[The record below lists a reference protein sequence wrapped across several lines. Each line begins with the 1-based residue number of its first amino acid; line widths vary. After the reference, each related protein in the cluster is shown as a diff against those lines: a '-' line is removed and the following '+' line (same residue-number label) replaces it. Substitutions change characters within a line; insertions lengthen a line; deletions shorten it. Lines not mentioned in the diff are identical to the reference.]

1 VKHAEPG
8 NRALGFSPGR
18 RLQLMMDTRNDPY
31 RARRKPRGEL
41 LCPDC
46 AIICREG
53 RWQHGPADAQAHAH
67 RCPACQ
73 RIADRYP
80 AGTLTI
86 EGSYAYEHRSEV
98 LVTARHVAEQMQVEH
113 PLQRIM
119 DIEALDGRI
128 QITTTDIHLV
138 QAIGKS
144 LLHAYGGVLR
154 YGFAEGQYQLRV
166 DWAA

>member
-1 VKHAEPG
+1 MKNVEPG
-8 NRALGFSPGR
+8 TRSPGFTPGR
-18 RLQLMMDTRNDPY
+18 RLQLMIETRDDPY
-31 RARRKPRGEL
+31 QATRKPRGEL

-46 AIICREG
+46 GLVCRKG
-53 RWQHGPADAQAHAH
+53 RWQHGAVQTRAHEK

-86 EGSYAYEHRSEV
+86 EGPYAYEHRLDV
-98 LVTARHVAEQMQVEH
+98 LATARHVAEQLQAEH

-119 DIEALDGRI
+119 AIDALDGQVR
-128 QITTTDIHLV
+128 ITTTDIHLV
-138 QAIGKS
+138 QAIGKA
-144 LLHAYGGVLR
+144 LLHAFGGTLK

-166 DWAA
+166 DWVA